1 LLLDDKAAAV
11 VPPMPPLMSSSS
23 TLPPPA
29 LLEGNVNTFRSKN
42 GPPPLHKTSELKDR
56 SVGPPSSAVTA
67 SEMRVGEMSL
77 SDDPAP
83 SMTNQQ
89 QIRSEIAQGKNDNKS
104 INQHSQEH
112 QLHSAQQRQSAQQ
125 PQPATVAVK
134 PPSTRVYRTIQRDCL
149 QYSSIKLVLRN
160 TKTNT
165 ETIVTQN
172 DYKLR
177 PNNPLYCYWKIPS
190 KYWRKELPDGSGGSD
205 IGGSGKM
212 DNTPQKKNKQQGG
225 GGGEKEGNIF
235 CFSLMILF
243 SLLFFLFTSFY

>member
-29 LLEGNVNTFRSKN
+29 LLEGNVHTFRSKN
-42 GPPPLHKTSELKDR
+42 GPPPLHKTSDLKDR
-56 SVGPPSSAVTA
+56 SVGPPSSSAVTA
-67 SEMRVGEMSL
+67 SQMKMGEMSL
-77 SDDPAP
+77 SNDPAP
-83 SMTNQQ
+83 SMANQQQQ
-89 QIRSEIAQGKNDNKS
+89 QIRPEIPQGNNDNNKS
-104 INQHSQEH
+104 INQHSQEQ
-112 QLHSAQQRQSAQQ
+112 QLHSAQP

-235 CFSLMILF
+235 CFSLMMLF
-243 SLLFFLFTSFY
+243 TLLFFLFTSFY